1 MNNSKYSAMK
11 YFGSAIAVGGT
22 AMLGAGLLNEHSSV
36 KKKAKKTAIKAI
48 DTFSNIVSGVQN
60 MLN

>member
-22 AMLGAGLLNEHSSV
+22 VMLGAGLLNEHSSF
-36 KKKAKKTAIKAI
+36 KKKAKKTADKAI
-48 DTFSNIVSGVQN
+48 DTFSNFVNGIQSMIN
-60 MLN
+60 